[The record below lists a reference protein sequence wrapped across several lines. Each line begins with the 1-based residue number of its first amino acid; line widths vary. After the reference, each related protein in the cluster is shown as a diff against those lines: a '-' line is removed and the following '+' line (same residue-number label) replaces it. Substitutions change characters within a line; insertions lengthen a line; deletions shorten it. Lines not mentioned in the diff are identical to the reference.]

1 MELKVIKYRSIGM
14 ISHDFIEDDY
24 WDKHSYCSF
33 ELNNRN
39 VIVCIFTANNFGDEH
54 HKSEN
59 EYYYI
64 KSLNHKFQNSFS
76 NKSKKVSKEE
86 IHLIEDFYNNNTD
99 L

>member
-24 WDKHSYCSF
+24 WEKHSYCSF

-39 VIVCIFTANNFGDEH
+39 VIVCIFTANNFSDEH

-59 EYYYI
+59 EYYFI

-86 IHLIEDFYNNNTD
+86 IHLIEDFYYNNTD